1 MYTDNMASKKKD
13 GGTKFSHVSDKLS
26 AVATVAFAVAV
37 ALFILT
43 FSIGLPI
50 YIRPFYYAHIDDVKY
65 AEYYGWDH
73 EIMREAYDEMIE
85 YCTTPGAEFGTG
97 ELKYS
102 ESGASHFADCKS
114 LFTLNWVVFTV
125 SGAVII
131 LISALKHLGLIRL
144 RRPFGFDATFFSAIG
159 LLVSFTLIGLLA
171 SIDFSTAFTI
181 FHKIFFPG
189 KDNWLFDPRT
199 DQIILLLPQSF
210 FMDCAILILA
220 SIIAL
225 SAIFI
230 AVGILRRDK
239 KHK

>member
-1 MYTDNMASKKKD
+1 MYRLGWDERN
-13 GGTKFSHVSDKLS
+13 GGNISYMLETEQV
-26 AVATVAFAVAV
+26 
-37 ALFILT
+37 
-43 FSIGLPI
+43 
-50 YIRPFYYAHIDDVKY
+50 
-65 AEYYGWDH
+65 AEYRD
-73 EIMREAYDEMIE
+73 
-85 YCTTPGAEFGTG
+85 
-97 ELKYS
+97 
-102 ESGASHFADCKS
+102 
-114 LFTLNWVVFTV
+114 LNN
-125 SGAVII
+125 VIRTI
-131 LISALKHLGLIRL
+131 
-144 RRPFGFDATFFSAIG
+144 PFGFDATFFSAVG
-159 LLVSFTLIGLLA
+159 LLVSFTLVGLLA
-171 SIDFSTAFTI
+171 SIDFSAAFTV

>member
-1 MYTDNMASKKKD
+1 MNYS
-13 GGTKFSHVSDKLS
+13 GTKNKRGTPGIS
-26 AVATVAFAVAV
+26 AGTRKRISLVVTVAFALAV

-50 YIRPFYYAHIDDVKY
+50 YIRPFYYAHINDVQY
-65 AEYYGWDH
+65 ADYYGWDYD
-73 EIMREAYDEMIE
+73 IMKEAYDEMIE

-125 SGAVII
+125 SGIVII
-131 LISALKHLGLIRL
+131 ASYVLKKLGVIELM
-144 RRPFGFDATFFSAIG
+144 RPWGFDVTFFSAVG
-159 LLVSFTLIGLLA
+159 LLVTFTVIGLLA
-171 SIDFSTAFTI
+171 SADFSAAFTI

-210 FMDCAILILA
+210 FMHCAILILV

-225 SAIFI
+225 SALFIIFGAI
-230 AVGILRRDK
+230 RRNK
-239 KHK
+239 THK